1 MKVKILKAPNAQSNL
16 FYDQGGILGGYH
28 TNGADWDTDTRSINV
43 GGTHEENANKGI
55 PMGTDDNG
63 TPNLVEEGE
72 FIYKDYVYSNR
83 LRVPKKYYTKK
94 EISQLSWEQKM
105 LKKYQG
111 KTFAEAIRKAYKE
124 VEENPNDNIYKRGF
138 DVLAEVLKG
147 VQEKQRLLQKSSLDA
162 NRIRR
167 MSGQEIL
174 QKQLQEELA
183 QQAQQE
189 MQQQAIMQQEQ
200 QMQQQQMAPEQ
211 EQMMQEQMMQQQ
223 PMQTPPPP
231 QQMPPEMQPQMAY
244 GGRLFEE
251 GGNISPEEA
260 AALEQANQ
268 QIGMG
273 APEEMQAREPFN
285 PQEEMSQEASQEE
298 VQEGPQEE
306 NKDVAE
312 MSTSELNQAIDQIM
326 QYAKDSGN
334 KELARAA
341 RKAKRSSREEKED
354 FVEEAFEEMQEE
366 QAQQEQPMEEQQMQE
381 AAMQEQAMQDP
392 ALMQQMAA
400 QQGMPQ
406 QGMDP
411 AMMQDPNMMAAMQGQ
426 QFAYGGTMNLQNP
439 NAGNMYQGN
448 KVYAGS
454 VIRDIIPTIDTRT
467 GAQRFRTNIV
477 DPKNPTVGNYFTDE
491 GRRIFGIKDG
501 TIGAAS
507 NEEAHKFLFQKA
519 IQEVT
524 TDYATRIKELEAQS
538 NFKEARA
545 LRNEFINKWNHVNEL
560 FDKMSSTDKVTVQ
573 ELQTAFDN
581 LGLNKYLQQILKEN
595 PDLIN
600 KNGSSYSAD
609 NFIDKVLGAV
619 TSNRFLSW
627 NDLDEETKTELG
639 RMGISQQYWE
649 ELIDKKGTYGENGI
663 SNGMVSH
670 LEANDKL
677 KHKVYNPE
685 YYKYE
690 KMNSQDRALYR
701 KKHEGKEP
709 DKFIPVADILENP
722 DEYQQYYPNLFDK
735 GTLQGTGRDPNIV
748 ALKEPSSELAQ
759 GLDEHILLKDFKN
772 LLPEKQALYDTK
784 IVYQPIFKEDEEGFE
799 LSNQDFKQD
808 GDQYEGDINTDYI
821 NYVPIGMEDQYYIKN
836 GDEWLKVD
844 KDKVKDLNLVNK
856 ESEGDFG
863 KQINKFYYEGTP
875 EGDEYP
881 HAGNWPF
888 WLGAG
893 LQGGMLAWNMA
904 KPIDYSNADAV
915 LNAGQDAGKFTKIG
929 YKPVPDYMKYNPDSK
944 YDQQEVNKNYALAM
958 RNILNSAGGNR
969 GAAMA
974 GIVGTAKGY
983 NDARA
988 KAAIET
994 MRNNFEKYKGVS
1006 EFNQA
1011 TNTTNANNYLAAQQ
1025 ANLSAEAQAKSRWLD
1040 AAKESGR
1047 MRKEL
1052 EDQKAAGISANISG
1066 IADMFYNMY
1075 VNNNR
1080 NKLLKFEIDH
1090 SPSTGVTWRNT
1101 NTRKDKNKGGEN
1113 NA

>member
-1 MKVKILKAPNAQSNL
+1 MKVKILKAPNAETNL

-43 GGTHEENANKGI
+43 GGTHEENGNKGV
-55 PMGTDDNG
+55 PVGTDENG

-83 LRVPKKYYTKK
+83 LKVPKKYYTRK

-147 VQEKQRLLQKSSLDA
+147 VQEKQRLLQKSNLDA
-162 NRIRR
+162 DRIRR

-174 QKQLQEELA
+174 QKQLEEELA

-189 MQQQAIMQQEQ
+189 MQQQAAMQQEQ
-200 QMQQQQMAPEQ
+200 QMQQQQMSPEQ

-223 PMQTPPPP
+223 QMQTPPPP
-231 QQMPPEMQPQMAY
+231 QQISPEMQPQMAY

-251 GGNISPEEA
+251 GGSVSPEEK

-285 PQEEMSQEASQEE
+285 PQEEMSQGAPQEE
-298 VQEGPQEE
+298 VQEEPQEE

-312 MSTSELNQAIDQIM
+312 MSTSELNQAIDQIL
-326 QYAKDSGN
+326 QYAKNSGN

-406 QGMDP
+406 QGMDS
-411 AMMQDPNMMAAMQGQ
+411 AMMQDPNMMATMQGQ

-454 VIRDIIPTIDTRT
+454 VIKDIIPTIDTRT
-467 GAQRFRTNIV
+467 DAQRFRTNII
-477 DPKNPTVGNYFTDE
+477 DPEKRTQGNYFTDN
-491 GRRIFGIKDG
+491 GRQLFGIKDD

-507 NEEAHKFLFQKA
+507 NEKAHKFLFQKA

-524 TDYATRIKELEAQS
+524 TDYATRIQELEKQN

-545 LRNEFINKWNHVNEL
+545 LRDEFINKWNNVNEL
-560 FDKMSSTDKVTVQ
+560 FDKMSSGDKVTVQ
-573 ELQTAFDN
+573 ALQTAFDD
-581 LGLNKYLQQILKEN
+581 LGLNKYLQQTLKDN
-595 PDLIN
+595 PDLI
-600 KNGSSYSAD
+600 KTQNGTNYIAD

-619 TSNRFLSW
+619 TANRFLSW
-627 NDLDEETKTELG
+627 NDLDDITKKELE

-649 ELIDKKGTYGENGI
+649 TLTNKKGTYGENGI
-663 SNGMVSH
+663 SNEMVSH

-677 KHKVYNPE
+677 KYKVYNPE

-690 KMNSQDRALYR
+690 KMNSQDKALYR
-701 KKHEGKEP
+701 QKHEGKEP
-709 DKFIPVADILENP
+709 DKFIPVADILADPN
-722 DEYQQYYPNLFDK
+722 EYQQYYPNLFDK
-735 GTLQGTGRDPNIV
+735 GTIQGKKDPNKIT
-748 ALKEPSSELAQ
+748 
-759 GLDEHILLKDFKN
+759 LKDIDNISDETPININPEDFAK
-772 LLPEKQALYDTK
+772 LSPEKQALYDTK
-784 IVYQPIFKEDEEGFE
+784 TVYQPIFNEDEEGFQ

-821 NYVPIGMEDQYYIKN
+821 NYMPIGMEDQYYIKN

-844 KDKVKDLNLVNK
+844 KDKIKDDFNLVNK

-863 KQINKFYYEGTP
+863 RQINKFYYEGTP

-893 LQGGMLAWNMA
+893 LQGAMTAYNA
-904 KPIDYSNADAV
+904 IKPIDYSNADAI
-915 LNAGQDAGKFTKIG
+915 LNAGQDAGKFTRIG
-929 YKPVPDYMKYNPDSK
+929 YKPVPDYMAYNPDSK
-944 YDQQEVNKNYALAM
+944 YNQQEINKNFALAA
-958 RNILNSAGGNR
+958 RNIADTAGGNR

-974 GIVGTAKGY
+974 GLLGAFKQY
-983 NDARA
+983 NDARS
-988 KAAIET
+988 KAAVDT
-994 MRNNFEKYKGVS
+994 ALANFEKLKGVS
-1006 EFNQA
+1006 AFNQA
-1011 TNTTNANNYLAAQQ
+1011 TNTTNANNYLAAEQ
-1025 ANLSAEAQAKSRWLD
+1025 ANLQAESAAKNRRLD
-1040 AAKESGR
+1040 ASIKSGE
-1047 MRKEL
+1047 MRNQL
-1052 EDQKAAGISANISG
+1052 EAQKAAGISAGISG
-1066 IADMFYNMY
+1066 ITDMFYNMY

-1080 NKLLKFEIDH
+1080 NKLLKFEIEH
-1090 SPSTGVTWRNT
+1090 SPSAGVTWRNT
-1101 NTRKDKNKGGEN
+1101 NTKKDKNKGGEN